1 MYGEMYKD
9 ALSPV
14 ICVIVRRHL
23 STLIRTATFEI
34 PDQLPIRIN
43 PTIDSNSLPP
53 DCSSLLDLPVVRIA
67 TQVHRVSPA
76 TIRLTSINSGGRGTK
91 KRTTPHLEE
100 LILSSYFLLRLI
112 AYFFTGL
119 SAVTHRCDRLF
130 DAQANRTLK

>member
-43 PTIDSNSLPP
+43 PTIDSTQILCRPT
-53 DCSSLLDLPVVRIA
+53 VRLSWIYPWFG
-67 TQVHRVSPA
+67 SPREC
-76 TIRLTSINSGGRGTK
+76 IEFPRQRSDSR
-91 KRTTPHLEE
+91 R
-100 LILSSYFLLRLI
+100 
-112 AYFFTGL
+112 
-119 SAVTHRCDRLF
+119 
-130 DAQANRTLK
+130 

>member
-43 PTIDSNSLPP
+43 PTIDS
-53 DCSSLLDLPVVRIA
+53 
-67 TQVHRVSPA
+67 TQILCHPTVCLSWIYPWFRSPRKC
-76 TIRLTSINSGGRGTK
+76 IEFPRQLTSINSGGRGTK

-119 SAVTHRCDRLF
+119 SGVTHRCDRLF